1 MIPVTGSGCA
11 KLPLYSFLLL
21 LVTLLAGESLFALDK
36 KSQSKCTPVKY
47 QGIVGKLRPGLD
59 FNPASLKLELVS
71 TSTDV
76 KKRGPKDGSKKIKA
90 VTNPSQNLSKAN
102 LKALFLGILNLGKPF
117 KDIEEMKTET
127 DLTNAKL
134 KTYDLSEDGRV
145 TRNIQA
151 RGKENMRAKLRELP
165 AAVGRNL
172 NTCVCRHDLFNRK
185 PQGQNIRYHEL
196 VNTIERNTS
205 SGKPK
210 ISNNR
215 NTKVMIVQR
224 PCVKEWVKETRIERT
239 DMQISNRL
247 NLSVNSNFEP
257 LQPKRTGFQPQQKHN
272 SSPQKTRTK
281 QCLQR
286 NKIRKTGHKSR
297 KMHKSKKRSNLCEN
311 IDFEPLPPKWTGFQ
325 PHREH
330 NETTQ
335 TLRTEHCIQGNE
347 LRENT
352 IITVWKTLLSS
363 HGKRYYHP
371 VETPGSPSGK
381 SVVTQKEQNEK
392 GKQEQHGGR
401 ESQHQYTWQERKE
414 PWKTQLSLHGKHYY
428 HSMENTIIITNT
440 TKYSCHE
447 NTIGTQEKGA

>member
-1 MIPVTGSGCA
+1 M
-11 KLPLYSFLLL
+11 
-21 LVTLLAGESLFALDK
+21 
-36 KSQSKCTPVKY
+36 KY

-59 FNPASLKLELVS
+59 FNPASQKLELVS

-224 PCVKEWVKETRIERT
+224 PRVKEWVKETRIERT

-257 LQPKRTGFQPQQKHN
+257 LQPKRTGFQPQQKHK

-297 KMHKSKKRSNLCEN
+297 KMHKSEKRSNLCENIDFEPLLPKWTGFQPHQEHRASTQKSHAKHWTQRNKIRKTEHVYSKLHKSEKRSNLCEN

-335 TLRTEHCIQGNE
+335 KLRTEHCIQGNE

-352 IITVWKTLLSS
+352 IITMWKTLLSS

-428 HSMENTIIITNT
+428 HHKHNQVFMS
-440 TKYSCHE
+440 
-447 NTIGTQEKGA
+447 